1 MNHFR
6 PLAETPETVTLSRR
20 DYEALIAAAED
31 RIDHQAIDEQEAR
44 EAALGKDAAR
54 ADYLPGPLVDR
65 LLAGESAIRIWRE
78 HRGLTLTALAGMASV
93 SVSYLSEIESG
104 QKSGSAGALW
114 AAASS
119 LLVTMYD
126 LA

>member
-6 PLAETPETVTLSRR
+6 PVAETPETVTLSRR
-20 DYEALIAAAED
+20 DYEALVAAAED
-31 RIDHQAIDEQEAR
+31 RIDHQAINQQEAR
-44 EAALGKDAAR
+44 EAALGKEVAR

-65 LLAGESAIRIWRE
+65 LIAGESPIRIWRE
-78 HRGLTLTALAGMASV
+78 HRGFTLTALAAKAGV

-104 QKSGSAGALW
+104 RKPGSAAARRAVAGALR
-114 AAASS
+114 AP
-119 LLVTMYD
+119 MED

>member
-20 DYEALIAAAED
+20 DYEALIAAAEE
-31 RIDHQAIDEQEAR
+31 RIDHQAINEQEVQEAR
-44 EAALGKDAAR
+44 LGKEAAR

-65 LLAGESAIRIWRE
+65 LIAGESPIRIWRE
-78 HRGLTLTALAGMASV
+78 HRSLTLTALAEMAGL
-93 SVSYLSEIESG
+93 SVSYLSEIEG
-104 QKSGSAGALW
+104 GRKPGSAAARRALAGALR
-114 AAASS
+114 
-119 LLVTMYD
+119 VPMED